1 MKESY
6 VEEGELLK
14 ENLLEYSGE
23 LDDYSR
29 ENPDKKL
36 LEFFNSKL
44 PQTDF
49 EILKVSLFMRSSY

>member
-29 ENPDKKL
+29 ENPGKKL
-36 LEFFNSKL
+36 LEFFC
-44 PQTDF
+44 Q
-49 EILKVSLFMRSSY
+49 